1 MVENGDNKITR
12 VYYAVRNDDGSFSE
26 LHCLGETVD
35 DATITTDCSFA
46 DDLNDAVIK
55 LKEELTATVEV
66 TMSNEEWA
74 RWADAMAWIA
84 NESQSAQKSLEE
96 LAQSIPY
103 DPPKRAGFRPKR
115 KYWESDKDDPSTF
128 GAYMNG
134 KRRKKKRR

>member
-35 DATITTDCSFA
+35 YATITTDCSCA

>member
-1 MVENGDNKITR
+1 MEGTNRVTN
-12 VYYAVRNDDGSFSE
+12 VYYAVRNDDGSFGE

-115 KYWESDKDDPSTF
+115 RSWESDKDDPSTF

>member
-1 MVENGDNKITR
+1 MEGTNRVTN
-12 VYYAVRNDDGSFSE
+12 VYYAVRNDDGSFGE

-35 DATITTDCSFA
+35 YATITTDCSCA

-115 KYWESDKDDPSTF
+115 RSWESDKDDPSTF

>member
-12 VYYAVRNDDGSFSE
+12 VYYAVRNEDGTYGE

-35 DATITTDCSFA
+35 YATITTDCSCA

-96 LAQSIPY
+96 LAKSIPY

-115 KYWESDKDDPSTF
+115 KYWESDQDDPSTF
-128 GAYMNG
+128 GAYING
-134 KRRKKKRR
+134 KRKKKKRR

>member
-1 MVENGDNKITR
+1 MVENGHGEITR
-12 VYYAVRNDDGSFSE
+12 VYYAVRNEDGSFGE

-35 DATITTDCSFA
+35 YATITTDCSCA

>member
-1 MVENGDNKITR
+1 MVDYGNGEITR
-12 VYYAVRNDDGSFSE
+12 IYYVVRNEDGSYGV

-35 DATITTDCSFA
+35 YATITTDCSCT

-55 LKEELTATVEV
+55 LKEELTATVVV

-134 KRRKKKRR
+134 KRRRKKRR

>member
-1 MVENGDNKITR
+1 MVENADSKITR

-103 DPPKRAGFRPKR
+103 DPPKRAGFRPHR
-115 KYWESDKDDPSTF
+115 RSWESDKDDPSTF

>member
-12 VYYAVRNDDGSFSE
+12 VYYAVRNDDGSFGE

-35 DATITTDCSFA
+35 DATITTDCSCA

-55 LKEELTATVEV
+55 LKEELTATVV
-66 TMSNEEWA
+66 VIMSNEELA

-84 NESQSAQKSLEE
+84 NESQSIKKSLDE

-103 DPPKRAGFRPKR
+103 DPPKRVGFRPHR
-115 KYWESDKDDPSTF
+115 RSWESDKDDPSTF
-128 GAYMNG
+128 GAYING
-134 KRRKKKRR
+134 KRKKKKRR